1 MLPSDVGSTSRA
13 RRRSVPARSKYTPE
27 RVKRFLDA
35 VRLGSTYRL
44 AAAYAGISHE
54 TYANWLDSKPEFF
67 AAVKEA
73 EGVAVVGWLAKIE
86 KAANDGNWQA
96 AAWKLERRL
105 PEDFGRKDR
114 QSVELT
120 GKDGGPIELDSD
132 PHKAIASRIA
142 GLAARFGTSEVDS
155 EPQQG

>member
-1 MLPSDVGSTSRA
+1 MA
-13 RRRSVPARSKYTPE
+13 ARSKYTPE

-73 EGVAVVGWLAKIE
+73 EGQAVVGWLAKIE

-120 GKDGGPIELDSD
+120 GKDGGPVEINSQGTLADRV
-132 PHKAIASRIA
+132 ASI
-142 GLAARFGTSEVDS
+142 AARFGTEGVLS
-155 EPQQG
+155 EPDEG